1 MSNSKIL
8 FLLLLTTNQ
17 LVYNQACKPLWDN
30 SCASNGDCCS
40 GFCDNNNGQWAF
52 GVCKTGSGQCK
63 PLWDNSC
70 ASNADCCSG
79 FCDNNNGQWAF
90 GVCKQGSGSIQSST
104 SASITGGSGSL
115 VSQNEFERALVTN
128 GYPQPNSIQYYNLVN
143 QAGSK
148 GNIYSKL
155 ELAMFL
161 SQIMW
166 ESDGL
171 RAMRE
176 YYCYPTFNSG
186 CAYSTG
192 IGFPGQNY
200 FGRGYIQLVSL
211 FCFKLYYINLFF
223 VNIELGL

>member
-52 GVCKTGSGQCK
+52 GVCK
-63 PLWDNSC
+63 
-70 ASNADCCSG
+70 
-79 FCDNNNGQWAF
+79 
-90 GVCKQGSGSIQSST
+90 QGSGSIQSST
-104 SASITGGSGSL
+104 SAIITGGSGSL

-166 ESDGL
+166 GSDGL
-171 RAMRE
+171 RSMRE
-176 YYCYPTFNSG
+176 YNCYPTFNSD

-200 FGRGYIQLVSL
+200 FGRGYIQLVS
-211 FCFKLYYINLFF
+211 
-223 VNIELGL
+223 